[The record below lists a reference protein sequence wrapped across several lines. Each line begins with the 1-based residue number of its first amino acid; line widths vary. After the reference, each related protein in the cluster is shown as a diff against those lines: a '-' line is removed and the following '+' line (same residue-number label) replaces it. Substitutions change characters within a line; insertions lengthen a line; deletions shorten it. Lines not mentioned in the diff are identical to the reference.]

1 MFVTWE
7 KVLRIL
13 EGDMLVDTNYMATP
27 GYDVGNRSGR
37 IYIDRTLQQQQ
48 PSKHYGA
55 LLSTNEALEGFSGK
69 FSFDT
74 LKPTFRER
82 DTARRISCQDDL

>member
-37 IYIDRTLQQQQ
+37 IYIEQQQQ
-48 PSKHYGA
+48 PPQYCGGPLPA
-55 LLSTNEALEGFSGK
+55 NEAVEGFSGK
-69 FSFDT
+69 LSFDT
-74 LKPTFRER
+74 LKPTF
-82 DTARRISCQDDL
+82 